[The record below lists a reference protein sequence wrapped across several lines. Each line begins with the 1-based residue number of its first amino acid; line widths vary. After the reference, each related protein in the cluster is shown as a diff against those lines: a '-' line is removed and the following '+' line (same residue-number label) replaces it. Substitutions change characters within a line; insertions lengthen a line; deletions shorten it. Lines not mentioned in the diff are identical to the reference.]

1 MEDDT
6 NVNETITEIVEE
18 LKRKNLLHLSSSK
31 IKSLKNNILQKLYLT
46 REELLNYH
54 KVLKD
59 YKYVDELDE
68 INIGSYIRWFNLKKM
83 NNIKLTNGGIIVDIQ
98 PGIDDITIICKNN
111 INKFFSLSL
120 NKCIIFQKL
129 NYQEQLLIKIVDYIQ
144 K

>member
-54 KVLKD
+54 KVLKE

-68 INIGSYIRWFNLKKM
+68 INIGSYIRWFNLKK
-83 NNIKLTNGGIIVDIQ
+83 NG
-98 PGIDDITIICKNN
+98 
-111 INKFFSLSL
+111 
-120 NKCIIFQKL
+120 
-129 NYQEQLLIKIVDYIQ
+129 
-144 K
+144 